1 MATSSDV
8 FNKLEQLREEVS
20 TKEKIVSD
28 LNSCMNEIQKVLEK
42 KKAVGNSRKRTNERT
57 SWLL

>member
-28 LNSCMNEIQKVLEK
+28 LKSCMNEIQKFLEK
-42 KKAVGNSRKRTNERT
+42 KKAVGNSRKKTNENT
-57 SWLL
+57 S

>member
-8 FNKLEQLREEVS
+8 LNKLEQLREEVS

-28 LNSCMNEIQKVLEK
+28 LKSCMNEIQKFLEK
-42 KKAVGNSRKRTNERT
+42 KKS
-57 SWLL
+57 SWKFKKKN